1 MPNFQ
6 RGFAPIYLLIGL
18 VVLMLVGGIY
28 FYGRTT
34 YLKLNCPYG
43 IVVNNEC
50 GWNWAPPPTPTIA
63 PKTDGTVKY
72 TCPENGYQNCMPILD
87 AEGQKQC
94 SKEALD
100 WKAANCPNFSG
111 AAY

>member
-1 MPNFQ
+1 MNQ
-6 RGFAPIYLLIGL
+6 KGFTPKIIILGIVLIL
-18 VVLMLVGGIY
+18 IIVGGVY
-28 FYGRTT
+28 FYGKTA
-34 YLKLNCPYG
+34 YLKLYCPFG

-50 GWNWAPPPTPTIA
+50 GWNWAPPLSSI
-63 PKTDGTVKY
+63 Y

-94 SKEALD
+94 TKEALE
-100 WKAANCPNFSG
+100 WKQANCPNFSG